1 MIGFRVTIEKL
12 ATGPDADA
20 ESGCKVQYTKP
31 IRIDD
36 FDDDTGLYSAD
47 AAVGEAIALALSM
60 FESELRSALAT
71 LAEAITHITTRHGEG
86 QFEDPI
92 YNDSPLLQS
101 AAENLECHSFTLV
114 SELAKRDDA
123 KRRRQS
129 MGDGEGKT
137 DGP

>member
-20 ESGCKVQYTKP
+20 ESGCKAQYTKP

-47 AAVGEAIALALSM
+47 AAVGEAIASALSM
-60 FESELRSALAT
+60 FESELRSSLAT
-71 LAEAITHITTRHGEG
+71 LAEAITHITSRHGEG

-92 YNDSPLLQS
+92 YNDFPRLQF
-101 AAENLECHSFTLV
+101 AAKDLERYSFELV

-123 KRRRQS
+123 KKRRQS
-129 MGDGEGKT
+129 TGDGEEKA